1 VPSADARRILISGA
15 TGFVGASLV
24 RRMVERGHEV
34 HVIVR
39 PSKGRLPHPQ
49 LGDPGV
55 SDSAPAGLPDDARP
69 KAPSPAAGMWRIVE
83 VMNAVQLH
91 RVDLLD
97 AEATRQVVAAA
108 RPQVV
113 LHFAAHAALPQETD
127 EMEIMLHTVQPLINL
142 ASACAGC
149 ELFINA
155 GSSSE
160 YGYQTE
166 PMTETSLPNPTRVHD
181 IAKLAQTL
189 YGTYAARFKGVPLVT
204 LRLFSVYGPWEHGR
218 RLIPR
223 LMLSALMGRP
233 MSLSSPDVSR
243 DFIFVDDVVS
253 AVEHCM
259 QRPGAPDGAIFNLGT
274 GVEHTIREAADLV
287 QQIHGGPLPLTWGTV
302 ARQRWDSP
310 RWVADTTRQTR
321 DLGFTAA
328 TSFGEGLR
336 ATYRWFAENA
346 HRYEEYEQRG

>member
-1 VPSADARRILISGA
+1 LPSADSRRILISGA

-24 RRMVERGHEV
+24 RGMLERGHEV

-39 PSKGRLPHPQ
+39 PSKDDLPHPQ
-49 LGDPGV
+49 PER
-55 SDSAPAGLPDDARP
+55 AHAHF
-69 KAPSPAAGMWRIVE
+69 PSSELRMWRIAE
-83 VMNAVQLH
+83 VMNEVQLH
-91 RVDLLD
+91 CVDLLD
-97 AEATRQVVAAA
+97 AEATRQVVQAA
-108 RPQVV
+108 RPQIV

-127 EMEIMLHTVQPLINL
+127 EVEIVLHTVQPLVNL

-181 IAKLAQTL
+181 IAKLTQTL

-223 LMLSALMGRP
+223 LMLSALRGRP
-233 MSLSSPDVSR
+233 MSVSSPDVSR

-259 QRPGAPDGAIFNLGT
+259 QRPVIGDGVIFNLGT

-287 QQIHGGPLPLTWGTV
+287 EEIHGGSLPLTWGTV
-302 ARQRWDSP
+302 ERQRWDSP

-321 DLGFTAA
+321 DLGFTAK
-328 TSFGEGLR
+328 TNFREGLK
-336 ATYRWFAENA
+336 ATYRWFAEHA
-346 HRYEEYEQRG
+346 HRYEEYGQRR